1 MTRSAGDGCRDF
13 ALATA
18 QMAYV
23 ACVLKLK
30 FHSSIL
36 IRTIAEL
43 CQHDILS
50 VAAKY
55 GINRWII
62 LSFLSR
68 NPCGRHLLQL
78 LYSFFCV
85 FLILSVYVSLL
96 LFSLC

>member
-23 ACVLKLK
+23 TCVLKLK

-55 GINRWII
+55 GINWWDN
-62 LSFLSR
+62 S
-68 NPCGRHLLQL
+68 
-78 LYSFFCV
+78 V
-85 FLILSVYVSLL
+85 FSIKKSMWQTFAATVV
-96 LFSLC
+96 